1 MACWSSTARACSLAA
16 AAVLGVAAT
25 GCRTTPLPVYGKVPD
40 FTLTS
45 QTGAEFHGAS
55 LHGNV
60 WVAEFFFTHCTGPCP
75 RMNSRFRQI
84 EKKFESRKDL
94 KLVSMTVDPAR
105 DTVPVLA
112 SYAKSFSAEPDRWF
126 FLTGPLDQLNFLG
139 RGVFMLGDVN
149 GNLDHST
156 RFVLVDRQSR
166 IRGFYRSEEPES
178 VRQLTHDIE
187 SLLKEKA

>member
-1 MACWSSTARACSLAA
+1 MACWSSTVRACSFVAVAALSLLAA
-16 AAVLGVAAT
+16 

-40 FTLTS
+40 FKLTS

-55 LHGNV
+55 LDGSV

-84 EKKFESRKDL
+84 EKKFERQDL

-112 SYAKSFSAEPDRWF
+112 AYAKTFSAEPGRWF
-126 FLTGPLDQLNFLG
+126 FLTGPLDELNHLG
-139 RGVFMLGDVN
+139 RTVFLLGDVN

-156 RFVLVDRQSR
+156 RFVLVDRR
-166 IRGFYRSEEPES
+166 RTIRGFYRSEDVEA
-178 VRQLTHDIE
+178 VQQLMRDIE
-187 SLLKEKA
+187 ALLKEQD